1 MDPFGDLFS
10 FIKKNDVN
18 EDKGIQNN
26 ETKRQSISKRRNKK
40 TDGEYACDKCEY
52 TCVIK
57 NVLRI
62 HNEAVHLKVKNYEC
76 SACSHRSYSKLS
88 VKAHVKSIHNDE
100 TCRII
105 KIGCSLCE
113 SKQSHEV
120 CESKSKRLWKTNGK
134 YGCDNCEYT
143 TDQKEHMTI
152 HIKAV
157 HLKIKQFKC
166 SMCDCARYRRQEI
179 EAHIKSNHR
188 NEQCR
193 ILIIGCPLCERK
205 EKHECCVKQQRRMF
219 NRKRPSKS
227 YNQSAKFKCKECGY
241 TSNLVKLI
249 TQHNEVVHMDIKK
262 FFCRSCNY
270 QSYYK
275 QNMKTHI
282 AKNHKSAWNKFGR
295 LGCQSCENNDD
306 GCNDCGFKEKSSNI
320 KREIPT
326 KKKKN
331 KRKKPKTTKKDT
343 SHEEAPTLKT
353 TLFFCKDCGDSFD
366 SIKRLEDHESDS
378 HSDIARFSCNLCNY
392 MSYFR
397 LLLIEHQKHRH
408 AGLASRV
415 VKIGCKECEENIDG
429 HECGIEIDVLQEEDL
444 VKTVKNEV
452 KKEVNLN
459 HSETLTEKLN
469 CLMCEFSS
477 DDKGIILHTQRV
489 HLGLM
494 RYECVE
500 CGYRTFY
507 RKSMKGHTK
516 SRHRQE
522 NQNDTFLYLNC
533 TLCIKEDDH
542 EEHKYTKTIKVRKI
556 KKKRRR
562 KRNKEQKRTIKNES
576 RTRRKRNG
584 KLRTEGFNKCT
595 EKNCGYAS
603 DFKQTLKAHVEKEH
617 NGILKYKCNIC
628 DYKSYYR
635 HLVAY
640 HQQTSSHSDEKKI
653 LRIGCTFCEEDIF
666 HTEHSNSGRKIRN
679 RMEVIKGSLKCLEPA
694 CTYITD
700 RKHTLTAHHYV
711 SHTRKLNYLCNLCS
725 FNSSSTGR
733 VKIHQEAV
741 HRGEEAKVVA
751 IGCKRCEEN
760 IEHNRHTFPAKPF
773 NYGHCL
779 LCRDG
784 VQHSEHEFTT
794 VKSNMIQRRRSV
806 KTEIL
811 FQEGE
816 IHRERNTLECSICG
830 IKLLNRKLQR
840 EHYQKEHPRNKIFN
854 CKDCKYGTN
863 FLPNLNTHASSKHE
877 KKVRQCPLCFYNTTW
892 NTSFLEHMRSAHGL
906 FQKKTKHSV
915 EMTAQP
921 ILCDDCGFST
931 FNQKQ
936 FNDHKL
942 AACQSQPGILQYAT
956 NRKSHMHMG
965 NNSSIKFKYEMSH
978 SPAIGYKGNFKCN
991 KCLFSSD
998 KPAVIRDHVEK
1009 VHAGEFQIRRD
1020 DDKFKA
1026 TNLTSNQ
1033 DIKYKCNKCKF
1044 QTSEPT
1050 QLRDH
1055 LSSHD

>member
-1 MDPFGDLFS
+1 MDPIGDLFS
-10 FIKKNDVN
+10 FIKKNVN

-26 ETKRQSISKRRNKK
+26 ETKRQSISKRRSKK
-40 TDGEYACDKCEY
+40 TDSEYACDKCEY

-57 NVLRI
+57 KALRFHI
-62 HNEAVHLKVKNYEC
+62 EAVHLKVKNYEC
-76 SACSHRSYSKLS
+76 SACSHRSYSKQS
-88 VKAHVKSIHNDE
+88 VKAHVKSMHNDE

-205 EKHECCVKQQRRMF
+205 EKHKCCVKQQRRMF

-306 GCNDCGFKEKSSNI
+306 SNGCNDCGCKEKRNDI

-326 KKKKN
+326 KNKKN
-331 KRKKPKTTKKDT
+331 KRKKAKTTT
-343 SHEEAPTLKT
+343 THEESRTLKT
-353 TLFFCKDCGDSFD
+353 TLFMCKDCGDSFD

-397 LLLIEHQKHRH
+397 LLLIEHQKDRH

-415 VKIGCKECEENIDG
+415 IKIGCKECEENIDG
-429 HECGIEIDVLQEEDL
+429 HKCGIDIDVLQKEDL
-444 VKTVKNEV
+444 VKND
-452 KKEVNLN
+452 
-459 HSETLTEKLN
+459 TLAEKLN
-469 CLMCEFSS
+469 CLICEFSS
-477 DDKGIILHTQRV
+477 DDRGMILHNQQV
-489 HLGLM
+489 HQNLL
-494 RYECVE
+494 RYECAE
-500 CGYRTFY
+500 CGFRAFY
-507 RKSMKGHTK
+507 RKSMKVHMK
-516 SRHRQE
+516 LKHRLDIL
-522 NQNDTFLYLNC
+522 NAAFLYLYC
-533 TLCIKEDDH
+533 TLCIEEVDH
-542 EEHKYTKTIKVRKI
+542 EEHQYTKTEKKVIKVKVS
-556 KKKRRR
+556 KLKKRRR
-562 KRNKEQKRTIKNES
+562 KSHKEKKKTTKSEA
-576 RTRRKRNG
+576 G
-584 KLRTEGFNKCT
+584 KLRKKEREG
-595 EKNCGYAS
+595 
-603 DFKQTLKAHVEKEH
+603 
-617 NGILKYKCNIC
+617 
-628 DYKSYYR
+628 
-635 HLVAY
+635 
-640 HQQTSSHSDEKKI
+640 
-653 LRIGCTFCEEDIF
+653 
-666 HTEHSNSGRKIRN
+666 
-679 RMEVIKGSLKCLEPA
+679 IKGTLKCLEPA
-694 CTYITD
+694 CTYETD
-700 RKHTLTAHHYV
+700 SKQNLTAHH
-711 SHTRKLNYLCNLCS
+711 NYTHKFCYSCNLCS
-725 FNSSSTGR
+725 FINTSIGR

-741 HRGEEAKVVA
+741 HRVEEAKVVA

-877 KKVRQCPLCFYNTTW
+877 KKVRQCSLCSYNTTW

-956 NRKSHMHMG
+956 NHKSHMHMG
-965 NNSSIKFKYEMSH
+965 NNSSIKLKYEMSH
-978 SPAIGYKGNFKCN
+978 SPSIGYKGNFKCN

-1009 VHAGEFQIRRD
+1009 VHAGEFQMRRV

-1044 QTSEPT
+1044 QTSELDFGSIRTSP
-1050 QLRDH
+1050 RDS
-1055 LSSHD
+1055 LKTPFRLTKE